1 MPEPATDRPSDR
13 RRTFVPVVG
22 VGVLAGILASLAG
35 ARAWVTGFDAA
46 PGGAPLLPDTTEAG
60 EMPLAAALSLVVLA
74 CWGVLLV
81 TRGVVRRAVAALSVV
96 ASLGFAAT
104 VVVGFS
110 SLQDQ
115 VAEAMR
121 ESGATS
127 DTLGTELTAWFW
139 VAAVSAVVLVVAGAL
154 AVAWCPAWPE
164 MGSRYD
170 APGSAEEPADDVPL
184 AERSNLDLWK
194 QLDEGRDPT
203 A

>member
-1 MPEPATDRPSDR
+1 M
-13 RRTFVPVVG
+13 
-22 VGVLAGILASLAG
+22 LAGALAALAG
-35 ARAWVTGFDAA
+35 ARAWVAGSDAA
-46 PGGAPLLPDTTEAG
+46 PGGTPPVLPTAADVG
-60 EMPLAAALSLVVLA
+60 ESPLAAALSLVVLA

-81 TRGVVRRAVAALSVV
+81 TRGVVRRAVAVLSVV

-110 SLQDQ
+110 SLPDQ

-121 ESGATS
+121 ESGVPDDA
-127 DTLGTELTAWFW
+127 LGTELTAWFW
-139 VAAVSAVVLVVAGAL
+139 VAAASSVVLVVAGAL

-170 APGSAEEPADDVPL
+170 APGSADEPADDVPPE
-184 AERSNLDLWK
+184 ERSNLDLWK